1 MGKHDIRDNMIAK
14 SSEEFLKNKLR
25 LVEKEK
31 EELESKLAFAAES
44 NAKLIKENSK
54 WQKWFKEHDT
64 AAQDRIAEL
73 EAEIEL
79 LNDKIAKLVKLYV

>member
-1 MGKHDIRDNMIAK
+1 MGKHDKHIEM
-14 SSEEFLKNKLR
+14 SSQEFMENRVKDL
-25 LVEKEK
+25 EKR
-31 EELESKLAFAAES
+31 LAFAAES

-73 EAEIEL
+73 EAEIKL
-79 LNDKIAKLVKLYV
+79 LNDKIAKLVRIYV